1 MSWEMLL
8 KDNKSIKKAL
18 NELMSLTTSA
28 IEKHNELS
36 NTIIPPENQPML
48 HAEMSDIAT
57 ALLDLQRSNSRLA
70 WALERQ
76 ETLR

>member
-1 MSWEMLL
+1 MSWETLL

-18 NELMSLTTSA
+18 NELMSLTTDA
-28 IEKHNELS
+28 IKKYNELS
-36 NTIIPPENQPML
+36 NTIIPPENKPML
-48 HAEMSDIAT
+48 DAELSDIST
-57 ALLDLQRSNSRLA
+57 ALFDLQKSNNRLS